1 MVDRCTE
8 WWYSFLKSSGAILLP
23 DIFLGNEEIN
33 MNNGKQNKKED
44 SSKVHN
50 TQHNEFHESRKTL
63 VPELIRKA
71 RGEDRSMNAYAADAG
86 VSRAALSQIV
96 NGVYTPSPEVI
107 AKLTSEEASPRNGV
121 TYEELMT
128 AAGYYAQ
135 NQETPQDFLIVAD
148 EKKFLVEGKKANVS
162 DSRALFY
169 QNIREFENTVTDCV
183 CSSLLLNG
191 FTVKKVTKEYPI
203 FNGLRQM
210 RCDLMVELKGSKI
223 SRWLFEYRYFDAQ
236 KMDPARNTF
245 LNLISG
251 KSTLM
256 NLDEKSKVTYVI
268 NSNDMY
274 QYIRRYEHAVGIRGE
289 VSVALYSSEEK
300 KIVDEFYL
308 SNYKIGDK
316 TKEIFL
322 AKTTEA

>member
-1 MVDRCTE
+1 MQTDYIRC
-8 WWYSFLKSSGAILLP
+8 GA
-23 DIFLGNEEIN
+23 
-33 MNNGKQNKKED
+33 
-44 SSKVHN
+44 
-50 TQHNEFHESRKTL
+50 
-63 VPELIRKA
+63 
-71 RGEDRSMNAYAADAG
+71 
-86 VSRAALSQIV
+86 
-96 NGVYTPSPEVI
+96 
-107 AKLTSEEASPRNGV
+107 
-121 TYEELMT
+121 
-128 AAGYYAQ
+128 
-135 NQETPQDFLIVAD
+135 
-148 EKKFLVEGKKANVS
+148 
-162 DSRALFY
+162 
-169 QNIREFENTVTDCV
+169 
-183 CSSLLLNG
+183 
-191 FTVKKVTKEYPI
+191 
-203 FNGLRQM
+203 
-210 RCDLMVELKGSKI
+210 KI

-308 SNYKIGDK
+308 SNYKVGDK